1 VVGVLRGSSVESF
14 GSISF
19 LADVVSMG
27 TCEWVIAA
35 RSSRN
40 FLALAVAD
48 LILGLTDF
56 GNLRGSSSMNS

>member
-1 VVGVLRGSSVESF
+1 
-14 GSISF
+14 
-19 LADVVSMG
+19 MG

-56 GNLRGSSSMNS
+56 GNLRGSFSMNS